1 MTIIATVP
9 GPAHLR
15 PLRARLLDAVV
26 ARIVALHDADP
37 TGLRRHIQSA
47 VRQEFAA
54 QLGARRLVAL
64 EPGEVGALIAAG
76 DIARAASTF
85 GEGTEGGTAQLR
97 SALAQLRDDAHGP
110 GSSASSA
117 QVRASTLRDDVAA
130 IARRTDA
137 AGPAGP
143 SGPSDS
149 PTHG

>member
-37 TGLRRHIQSA
+37 TGLRRHVQSA
-47 VRQEFAA
+47 TRQEFAA

-64 EPGEVGALIAAG
+64 EPGEVEALLWAG
-76 DIARAASTF
+76 DAARGASHAGPLATAAVRMSALTSALERLRDDAN
-85 GEGTEGGTAQLR
+85 GPGSSPSTAQLR
-97 SALAQLRDDAHGP
+97 R
-110 GSSASSA
+110 
-117 QVRASTLRDDVAA
+117 STLRDDLAA

-137 AGPAGP
+137 AA
-143 SGPSDS
+143 PSDP